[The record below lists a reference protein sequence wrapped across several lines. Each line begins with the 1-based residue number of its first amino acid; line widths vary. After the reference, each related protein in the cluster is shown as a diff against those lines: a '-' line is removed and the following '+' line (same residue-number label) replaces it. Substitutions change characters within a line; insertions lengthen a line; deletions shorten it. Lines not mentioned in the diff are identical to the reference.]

1 MPGVLVESPMMME
14 EKTTNTKH
22 TKVGRDGHNLK
33 HGLLDRVPHGGEQER
48 DLHLRSSREVN
59 VQCE

>member
-1 MPGVLVESPMMME
+1 MMME